1 VDVKATI
8 GALAELAVVFGANVQ
23 AGQTVVV
30 GSEPG
35 KEPLARAVAEAAYAR
50 GAKFVD
56 VTVFDPYVKRA
67 RLLHADRDTLR
78 YVPPWLGER
87 LRRLGEERAA
97 SVALTGPSAPRA
109 MDGIDPALLGV
120 DLLPRLRESGEIVE
134 RRLLNWTAVPCPN
147 PAWASLVHP
156 ELPEATALER
166 LWEEIARACRLD
178 QPDPAGAWRRR
189 QDRLVEVG
197 SRLSSLALDAIHLQ
211 GPGTDLTVGLLPGS
225 RWIAAR
231 LESES
236 GIVHVPNIPSEEVFT
251 SPDPER
257 VDGTVRA
264 TKPLFVS
271 GRLITGLR
279 VRFERGRA
287 VAIDA
292 DSGAETLRTM
302 TIRDEGA
309 ARLGEIALVDRDSG
323 VGKLDT
329 VFCDTLLDENA
340 ASHLALGHGLGFTIA
355 DEFARGRVNRSE
367 IHVDFMI
374 GSDEVAVTGTTTAGA
389 SVPLLRDGEW
399 QI

>member
-1 VDVKATI
+1 VDVNATI

-23 AGQTVVV
+23 PGQIVAV

-35 KEPLARAVAEAAYAR
+35 KEPLARAVAEAAYGGGAR
-50 GAKFVD
+50 FVE

-67 RLLHADRDTLR
+67 RLLHADRDTLGF
-78 YVPPWLGER
+78 VPSWLGER
-87 LRRLGEERAA
+87 VRRLGEERAA
-97 SVALTGPSAPRA
+97 SVALTGPSDPRV
-109 MDGIDPALLGV
+109 MDGIDPALLGI
-120 DLLPRLRESGEIVE
+120 DLLPRLRETAEVVE
-134 RRLLNWTAVPCPN
+134 RRLLNWTAVPCPT
-147 PAWASLVHP
+147 PDWAALVHP
-156 ELPEATALER
+156 ELPGAEALER
-166 LWEEIARACRLD
+166 LWEEIAHVCRLNE
-178 QPDPAGAWRRR
+178 PDPAGAWRSR

-197 SRLSSLALDAIHLQ
+197 SRLSSLALDSLRLQ

-225 RWIAAR
+225 RWMAAR
-231 LESES
+231 LETES
-236 GIVHVPNIPSEEVFT
+236 GIVHVPNIPTEEVFT

-257 VDGTVRA
+257 VDGTVSA

-279 VRFERGRA
+279 MRFEGGRA

-302 TIRDEGA
+302 SARDEGA
-309 ARLGEIALVDRDSG
+309 ARLGEIALVDRDSR
-323 VGKLDT
+323 VGKLET

-340 ASHLALGHGLGFTIA
+340 ASHLALGHGFGFVIG
-355 DEFARGRVNRSE
+355 DEAARGRVNRSE

-374 GSDEVAVTGTTTAGA
+374 GSDEVAVTGTTTAGER
-389 SVPLLRDGEW
+389 VPLLSDGAW